1 MFAIR
6 AARILTPLE
15 SFAPGTILIEGEKIA
30 GVGPPTRVPIPAHA
44 RVIDAADKI
53 VVPGFIDTH
62 THGRDGIY
70 FGEDVEGTARL
81 CRSVTCSGVT
91 GLLPTLS
98 SLLPVQYT
106 LQMIL
111 ERIANVRQ
119 AMRQGTDGTEILG
132 IHMEGPY
139 LTSAETARGSQLPM
153 NMRRPSAVEL
163 RQMVEASGGSIRKM
177 SIAPELDGALDVMRE
192 MVNHHILPCAAH
204 STASY
209 EQAMQAVEAGLRC
222 AAHVFNGMPPLHH
235 RTPGLL
241 GAILTCDQVHAEL
254 IADGQHVS
262 PAAMQVLLRCKGVE
276 RVHLV
281 TDNTPWAGLPDG
293 TYPDGARTVVK
304 EAGRAYVAGGTLI
317 GSVAPMNVCV
327 RNMVNLVGCS
337 LAEAVQMASLNP
349 ARVICTDEHKG
360 SLAPGKDADLAVID
374 EDINVYM
381 TMVRGQEVYRAAG
394 IIQTPATQK

>member
-1 MFAIR
+1 VITIQAG
-6 AARILTPLE
+6 RILTPLE
-15 SFAPGTILIEGEKIA
+15 SFASGTILIEGEKIA
-30 GVGPPTRVPIPAHA
+30 GVGSPAQVSIPAYA
-44 RVIDAADKI
+44 TLIDATDKI

-62 THGRDGIY
+62 THGRDGAY
-70 FGEDVEGTARL
+70 FGEDAESTVRL
-81 CRSVTCSGVT
+81 CRSIASSGIT
-91 GLLPTLS
+91 SLLPTLA

-106 LQMIL
+106 MEMIL
-111 ERIANVRQ
+111 ARIANVRQ
-119 AMRQGTDGTEILG
+119 AMRQGTGGAEILG

-139 LTSAETARGSQLPM
+139 LSSAEAARGSQLPM
-153 NMRRPSAVEL
+153 NMRRPSVAEL
-163 RQMVEASGGSIRKM
+163 RQMVEASSGSIRKM
-177 SIAPELDGALDVMRE
+177 SIAPELDGALDVIRE

-204 STASY
+204 STASF
-209 EQAMQAVEAGLRC
+209 EQAMQAVGAGLCC

-235 RTPGLL
+235 RSPGLL

-293 TYPDGARTVVK
+293 TYPDGERTIVK

-317 GSVAPMNVCV
+317 GSVAPMNICV

-349 ARVICTDEHKG
+349 ARVIGADERKG
-360 SLAPGKDADLAVID
+360 SLAPGKDADLVIID
-374 EDINVYM
+374 EDVNVYM
-381 TMVRGQEVYRAAG
+381 TLVRGQVVYRAG
-394 IIQTPATQK
+394 GTIQTPATQK